1 DDGVGGLIAVDA
13 SFKSRA
19 DRGRGLD
26 DDLIPWTL
34 GAGRHGE
41 IEGDLVGILVGP
53 TADLM
58 YSLHRAV
65 RVDDGLDGF
74 LNLVHRPPQRRGT
87 APERLA
93 KRPPP
98 GDGARGTPV
107 PRRWKSRRA
116 RRRSAAGA
124 GGVPAPGATAWSAA
138 RCPRRH

>member
-1 DDGVGGLIAVDA
+1 MEVSRQHQSWWCGQHSRDGIDDDGVGGLIAVDA

-74 LNLVHRPPQRRGT
+74 LNLVHRPSPRM
-87 APERLA
+87 
-93 KRPPP
+93 
-98 GDGARGTPV
+98 GDH
-107 PRRWKSRRA
+107 
-116 RRRSAAGA
+116 RRRLRQTAAADATLA
-124 GGVPAPGATAWSAA
+124 GPAAEPL
-138 RCPRRH
+138 